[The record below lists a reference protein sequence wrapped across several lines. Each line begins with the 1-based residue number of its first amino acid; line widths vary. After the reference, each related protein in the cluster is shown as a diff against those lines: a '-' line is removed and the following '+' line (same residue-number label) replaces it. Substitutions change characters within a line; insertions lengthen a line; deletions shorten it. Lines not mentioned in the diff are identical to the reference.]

1 MRIENHGSFCTIFGK
16 GISFGTCEK
25 SIAIEKIKE
34 AGENPEKY
42 PLFLEALD
50 KQDKRKPEFAFQFDP
65 ICMFIFC
72 SDKYPEIVEEV
83 RR

>member
-1 MRIENHGSFCTIFGK
+1 MRIENHGSFCTILGQ

-34 AGENPEKY
+34 AGGNPEKY
-42 PLFLEALD
+42 PLFLEALG
-50 KQDKRKPEFAFQFDP
+50 KQNKRNPEFALQIDP
-65 ICMFIFC
+65 TCMFIF
-72 SDKYPEIVEEV
+72 DANKYPEIVEEV